1 MRGREGAGAWALLSL
16 SAVAWQNRREGGGV
30 RAFMFPGSQRTH
42 SLLAPLSF
50 PPSLPLKTRIP
61 LSAKSKLEGP

>member
-16 SAVAWQNRREGGGV
+16 SAVAWQPERGGAL
-30 RAFMFPGSQRTH
+30 AFLFSGSQRTH

-61 LSAKSKLEGP
+61 LSAKIKLEGP